1 MGVIIGVHMPEPQ
14 MQALGIS
21 KLSRGVSEPPGSVSA
36 AIRKSSFGI
45 QIQRVWDVAGYKHG
59 TQQQIPRHGPSDLL
73 FQSVGLIIIQV

>member
-1 MGVIIGVHMPEPQ
+1 MGFICQSPKCRLWASANV
-14 MQALGIS
+14 
-21 KLSRGVSEPPGSVSA
+21 SRGVSEPPGSVSA